1 MNPNLIPTACG
12 VALAVM
18 AAAVF
23 SHHRSV
29 DDLIVLAEHGAIGAP
44 PKPAASAGDAAD
56 PTRSLIAELRRQN
69 QALEHSLPGAG
80 RPAGGPAESVST
92 RPSPAAAS
100 APSGDLNQVL
110 AELVELNRELRNQVA
125 ETNRDLM
132 ELQFQVDTH
141 SEQFRPLNVTTPV
154 SEGLLDDGDDDYD
167 TSIGVLPPL
176 DMP

>member
-1 MNPNLIPTACG
+1 MNPNFIPTACG

-23 SHHRSV
+23 SHQRSV
-29 DDLIVLAEHGAIGAP
+29 DDLLVLAEHGAIGVP
-44 PKPAASAGDAAD
+44 PQPAASETDAPD

-69 QALEHSLPGAG
+69 QALENSLPGSG
-80 RPAGGPAESVST
+80 RPAGPVST
-92 RPSPAAAS
+92 RPSPATAS
-100 APSGDLNQVL
+100 VPSGDLNQVL
-110 AELVELNRELRNQVA
+110 AELVELNHALRNQVA

-154 SEGLLDDGDDDYD
+154 SEGLLDDGDDYD
-167 TSIGVLPPL
+167 TSIGVLPPM